1 LLPGYFDTV
10 TVFIVFAG
18 CAMFSA
24 LVLIPYWNSRPG
36 GLRVNYPFV
45 PNQPMSIK
53 PLRT

>member
-24 LVLIPYWNSRPG
+24 VVLLPHWNSRPA
-36 GLRVNYPFV
+36 VVESSEEQSPV
-45 PNQPMSIK
+45 PDLK
-53 PLRT
+53 ALRT

>member
-24 LVLIPYWNSRPG
+24 VVLLPHWNSRPAVIESSEEQSPVQD
-36 GLRVNYPFV
+36 L
-45 PNQPMSIK
+45 K
-53 PLRT
+53 ALRT